1 MHSAG
6 GQRDDPVPAH
16 SFTLGSI
23 KTKNY
28 NSQYIKQNIQLFTIK
43 NILFIIDNHFEKFII
58 IH

>member
-23 KTKNY
+23 K
-28 NSQYIKQNIQLFTIK
+28 IAIG
-43 NILFIIDNHFEKFII
+43 D
-58 IH
+58 